1 MKRLSEALSILLK
14 YDEKATIQGE
24 HDALYIHVDP
34 SAVSVADI
42 DSLYQLGVHID
53 EDLDCFIRHT

>member
-1 MKRLSEALSILLK
+1 MKRLAEAISILIK

-24 HDALYIHVDP
+24 HDALYIHVD
-34 SAVSVADI
+34 
-42 DSLYQLGVHID
+42 